1 MVLAELTEHASSP
14 TFNVFAVTLVAA
26 VLPAFSAFRF
36 LISFVF

>member
-1 MVLAELTEHASSP
+1 MVLAELTEYASSP
-14 TFNVFAVTLVAA
+14 NFDDFAVTPVAA